1 MRSESHSG
9 CESPASAY
17 CSGDGLIRTIA
28 ALPLSGSSEVLYVG
42 MYGALDGGA
51 TLAGHVFKATYDST
65 GSSIPAWEDLTL
77 SPVLNDQVQFNFYGL
92 DISSIF
98 IDAHDATGN
107 TVYVTVEGAEDSLHS
122 IRNVY
127 GSTDGG
133 AHWSELTSN
142 LPHSPANAVV
152 VDPQDANTVY
162 VATDEGVYSTRQIA
176 TCINGPSNCWSVFG
190 TGLPFA
196 PVVQLSG
203 SLANTLPNVLVAGTY
218 GRGIWQIPLW
228 TSGTQLTTASLQ
240 PTSLTFGSQAV
251 GTTSSAQSV
260 NSHQHRQELRSAVT
274 SFSATTNFSETDNCI
289 NNAVSSGGSCA
300 IQITFTPGQTG
311 NPDRSTHD

>member
-1 MRSESHSG
+1 MQECMAR
-9 CESPASAY
+9 
-17 CSGDGLIRTIA
+17 
-28 ALPLSGSSEVLYVG
+28 
-42 MYGALDGGA
+42 MDGGA
-51 TLAGHVFKATYDST
+51 TLAGHVFKATYNPA
-65 GSSIPAWEDLTL
+65 GSSMPTWQDLTL
-77 SPVLNDQVQFNFYGL
+77 SPVLNDQVRFNYYGL

-98 IDAHDATGN
+98 IDPHDVTGN

-122 IRNVY
+122 IRSVY
-127 GSTDGG
+127 RTTDGG

-176 TCINGPSNCWSVFG
+176 TCANGPSNCWSVFG

-196 PVVQLSG
+196 PVVQLSA
-203 SLANTLPNVLVAGTY
+203 SPATTLPNVLVAGTY

-228 TSGTQLTTASLQ
+228 TSGTQLTTASAQ
-240 PTSLTFGSQAV
+240 PSSLTFGPQPV

-260 NSHQHRQELRSAVT
+260 TLTNTGGIALAVT
-274 SFSATTNFSETDNCI
+274 SLSATANFSETDNCV
-289 NNAVSSGGSCA
+289 NNVVNAGGSCA

-311 NPDRSTHD
+311 NVTGQLTINANISGGQIVISLSGAGRAQGW